1 MDNPLFYVRALHFAA
16 TITVAGVVI
25 FIVCIGEPAFRCA
38 EADDANGAF
47 AVRIRLAWMAWIG
60 LAIALLSGVFWLVL
74 TAESM
79 SGQPL
84 GSLASQGVLWTVLTQ
99 TEFGNDWLL
108 RFALAC
114 LLGGLFVHFLSAK
127 NAASLGLQ
135 AVTTVVAA
143 ALVGTLAFAGHA
155 IGGQGIEGVAHPTAD
170 VLHLVAAAAWVGAL
184 MPLAVL
190 LTMTGA
196 DAAGL
201 AVARTATL
209 RFSTLG
215 IASVATILV
224 TGGINTWYLAG
235 GIDALLDSDYGRLL
249 LVKIALFFVLV
260 AIAAVN
266 RLRLTPRLVQNA
278 DVTAAQDARRRLR
291 RNAAVEASLGAVIIV
306 IVAVLG
312 ILPPAGHIHQHGASG
327 AIPADASFQH
337 IHTEDGMADVTVEP
351 GHVGVANVTIHL
363 WDADENALDAQ
374 QVTVTLTPPAAGGKP
389 ITRLALQ
396 GSDGLWRVKRIELP
410 QPGDWTVTVSA
421 ALGHGKR
428 VVLTAPIVI
437 DAK

>member
-1 MDNPLFYVRALHFAA
+1 MDDLLFYVRALHFAA
-16 TITVAGVVI
+16 TISVAGVAF
-25 FIVCIGEPAFRCA
+25 FIVGISEPALRCA
-38 EADDANGAF
+38 PDDARGAF

-74 TAESM
+74 TTESM

-84 GSLASQGVLWTVLTQ
+84 GSLASQGVLQTVLMQ

-108 RFALAC
+108 RFVLAC
-114 LLGGLFVHFLSAK
+114 MLGGLFVHFFSAK
-127 NAASLGLQ
+127 GVPSLWLQ
-135 AVTTVVAA
+135 AVTAIVAA

-155 IGGQGIEGVAHPTAD
+155 IGGQGIEGIVHPTAD

-190 LTMTGA
+190 LTLTGA

-201 AVARTATL
+201 AVARAATL
-209 RFSTLG
+209 RFSRLG

-235 GIDALLDSDYGRLL
+235 SIDALLGSDYGRLL
-249 LVKIALFFVLV
+249 LVKIALFFVMV

-266 RLRLTPRLVQNA
+266 RFRLTPRLVQNA

-312 ILPPAGHIHQHGASG
+312 ILPPASHIHQHGASG

-351 GHVGVANVTIHL
+351 GHTGVASVTIHL
-363 WDADENALDAQ
+363 GDAEENELNAQ
-374 QVTVTLTPPAAGGKP
+374 QVTLTLAPPGAGGKP
-389 ITRLALQ
+389 ITRPALQ
-396 GSDGLWRVKRIELP
+396 DSDGLWRVKRIELS
-410 QPGDWTVTVSA
+410 QPGDWTVTVTA
-421 ALGHGKR
+421 LLGHGGR
-428 VVLTAPIVI
+428 LVLTAPIVI

>member
-1 MDNPLFYVRALHFAA
+1 MDDPLFYVRALHFAA

-25 FIVCIGEPAFRCA
+25 FIVCVSEPAFRYA
-38 EADDANGAF
+38 NDDTHGAF
-47 AVRIRLAWMAWIG
+47 AVRIRLAWMAWIS

-84 GSLASQGVLWTVLTQ
+84 GSLASQDVLWTVLTQ

-114 LLGGLFVHFLSAK
+114 VLGGLFVHFLSIK
-127 NAASLGLQ
+127 GFASLGLK
-135 AVTTVVAA
+135 AVTAIVAA

-155 IGGQGIEGVAHPTAD
+155 IGGRGIEAILHPAAD

-184 MPLAVL
+184 VPLAVM
-190 LTMTGA
+190 LTMAGG
-196 DAAGL
+196 DAASL
-201 AVARTATL
+201 AVTRAATL
-209 RFSTLG
+209 RFSALG
-215 IASVATILV
+215 IVSVATLLL
-224 TGGINTWYLAG
+224 TGVVNSWYLVG
-235 GIDALLDSDYGRLL
+235 SVSALTGSDYGRLL
-249 LVKIALFFVLV
+249 LFKLVLFAGMVG
-260 AIAAVN
+260 IAAVN
-266 RLRLTPRLVQNA
+266 WSQLTPRLVQNA
-278 DVTAAQDARRRLR
+278 DATGAERARCLLR
-291 RNAAVEASLGAVIIV
+291 RNAVIEVMAGAAIIG

-312 ILPPAGHIHQHGASG
+312 ILPPASHLHQHGTPG

-351 GHVGVANVTIHL
+351 GHTGVASVTIHL
-363 WDADENALDAQ
+363 WDAEENELNAQ
-374 QVTVTLTPPAAGGKP
+374 QVTLTLAPPGAAGKP
-389 ITRLALQ
+389 ITRPALQ
-396 GSDGLWRVKRIELP
+396 DSDGLWRVKRIELS

-421 ALGHGKR
+421 VLGPGKR

>member
-1 MDNPLFYVRALHFAA
+1 
-16 TITVAGVVI
+16 
-25 FIVCIGEPAFRCA
+25 
-38 EADDANGAF
+38 
-47 AVRIRLAWMAWIG
+47 
-60 LAIALLSGVFWLVL
+60 
-74 TAESM
+74 M

-114 LLGGLFVHFLSAK
+114 VLGGLFVHFLSIRSF
-127 NAASLGLQ
+127 ASLGLK
-135 AVTTVVAA
+135 AVTAIVAA

-155 IGGQGIEGVAHPTAD
+155 IGGQGIEGIVHPTAD

-215 IASVATILV
+215 IVSVATLLL
-224 TGGINTWYLAG
+224 TGIVNSWYLVG
-235 GIDALLDSDYGRLL
+235 SVSALTGTDYGQLL
-249 LVKIALFFVLV
+249 LFKLALFAGMVG
-260 AIAAVN
+260 IAAVN
-266 RLRLTPRLVQNA
+266 WSQLTPRLVQNA
-278 DVTAAQDARRRLR
+278 DATVAERARRQLR
-291 RNAAVEASLGAVIIV
+291 RNAVIEATAGAIVIG

-312 ILPPAGHIHQHGASG
+312 ILPPASHVHQHGAPG

-337 IHTEDGMADVTVEP
+337 IHTENGMADVTVEP
-351 GHVGVANVTIHL
+351 GHTGVVSVTIHL
-363 WDADENALDAQ
+363 GDADENELDAQ
-374 QVTVTLTPPAAGGKP
+374 QVTLTLAPPTTGGKP
-389 ITRLALQ
+389 ITRPALRD
-396 GSDGLWRVKRIELP
+396 SDGLWRVKRIELP
-410 QPGDWTVTVSA
+410 QSGDWTVTVSA
-421 ALGHGKR
+421 VLGPGKR
-428 VVLTAPIVI
+428 LELTAPIVI